1 MRFEVKTN
9 NKSLISPKLIVR
21 FYFAQEKKQ
30 EIFKNEMPPSAVWS
44 RKQKTRFGLFDDT
57 EAINNEKCA

>member
-30 EIFKNEMPPSAVWS
+30 EIFKNEMPPSAF
-44 RKQKTRFGLFDDT
+44 FGLFDDT